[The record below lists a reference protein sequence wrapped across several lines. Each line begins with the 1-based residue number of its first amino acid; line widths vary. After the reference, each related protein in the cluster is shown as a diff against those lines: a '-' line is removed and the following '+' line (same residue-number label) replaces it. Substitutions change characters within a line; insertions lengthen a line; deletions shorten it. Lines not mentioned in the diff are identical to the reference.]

1 MNPTGISYVGVDV
14 HERESQIAIF
24 EPGGKLLYET
34 RIETKDLPSFID
46 SLREARSNRIDRIH
60 LSDLR

>member
-1 MNPTGISYVGVDV
+1 MSQTIAETSYVGVDV

-34 RIETKDLPSFID
+34 RIEIKDLP
-46 SLREARSNRIDRIH
+46 
-60 LSDLR
+60 

>member
-1 MNPTGISYVGVDV
+1 MSQTTEGILYVGVDV

-34 RIETKDLPSFID
+34 RIETKDLPKFIG
-46 SLREARSNRIDRIH
+46 SLRGEKHVAID
-60 LSDLR
+60 